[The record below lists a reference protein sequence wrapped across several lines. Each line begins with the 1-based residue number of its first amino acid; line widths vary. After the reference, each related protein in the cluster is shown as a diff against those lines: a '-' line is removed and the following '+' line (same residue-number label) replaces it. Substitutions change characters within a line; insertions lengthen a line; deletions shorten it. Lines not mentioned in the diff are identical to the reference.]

1 MNWLLLLAVFGLAA
15 SVQPLDNVL
24 NHKQPLEKAFR
35 HVYEKAQPFRNDL
48 KHFQPSKHV
57 KPYLEKN
64 GDNKLLNKVSI

>member
-24 NHKQPLEKAFR
+24 NHKQPLERAFK

-57 KPYLEKN
+57 KPYLEEN
-64 GDNKLLNKVSI
+64 EGIKLLNKVSI

>member
-24 NHKQPLEKAFR
+24 NHKQPLKRTFKHVNEK
-35 HVYEKAQPFRNDL
+35 VEKLENEL

-57 KPYLEKN
+57 KPYLEQN
-64 GDNKLLNKVSI
+64 EGTNSFQKVSL